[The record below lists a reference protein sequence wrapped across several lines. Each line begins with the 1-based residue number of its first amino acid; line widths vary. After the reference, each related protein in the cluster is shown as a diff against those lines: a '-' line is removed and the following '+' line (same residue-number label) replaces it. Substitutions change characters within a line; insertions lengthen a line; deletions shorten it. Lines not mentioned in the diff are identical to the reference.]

1 MFQLED
7 GKEIDLSNFF
17 NDKEKGIT
25 LEEEKIIIPRVNDN
39 ISINN
44 TENETQ
50 NKRNKN
56 AKNKINNEENIFDS
70 KFDIIE

>member
-1 MFQLED
+1 MFRLED

-25 LEEEKIIIPRVNDN
+25 LEEEEIIIPRINDI

-44 TENETQ
+44 TENGLIKEG
-50 NKRNKN
+50 NSPKK
-56 AKNKINNEENIFDS
+56 KPEFKIKKES
-70 KFDIIE
+70 